1 MAQQVQQK
9 RSGMTNGAAS
19 SRQGALWIWA
29 QLLTP
34 LAYAILIAVVIW
46 GPLRP
51 SLDAPRAI
59 FDHIMVATTITLA
72 YLAVQA
78 ISVVLQPLGSDVR
91 PLADV
96 LSSLVPLLVIAL
108 AAERAFSGYLTLNYY
123 QVGILWIAAL
133 ACLIDVVCFTLFTA
147 KINRLAPDLV
157 VNR

>member
-1 MAQQVQQK
+1 MVQQA
-9 RSGMTNGAAS
+9 RSGLSNAADS
-19 SRQGALWIWA
+19 SRRGALWMWI

-34 LAYAILIAVVIW
+34 LVYAIFIAAVIW
-46 GPLRP
+46 SPLQP
-51 SLDAPRAI
+51 SLEAPRAI
-59 FDHIMVATTITLA
+59 FDHVMVVTTITLV

-96 LSSLVPLLVIAL
+96 LTSLVPLLVIGFV
-108 AAERAFSGYLTLNYY
+108 AERAFSGYLTLNYY
-123 QVGILWIAAL
+123 QVGILWIAGL
-133 ACLIDVVCFTLFTA
+133 GCVIDIVCFTLFTA